1 MEIQYDY
8 ISVCIIGL
16 WLKRGDDGSNLT
28 VVYINILI
36 FSCNVKNLFFTF
48 CLNEFTLFDSLTSSG
63 KPFKIK
69 GPKYDN
75 YF

>member
-28 VVYINILI
+28 VVYIDILI
-36 FSCNVKNLFFTF
+36 SWSFLVMSRISFL
-48 CLNEFTLFDSLTSSG
+48 LSA
-63 KPFKIK
+63 
-69 GPKYDN
+69 
-75 YF
+75 